1 MTQQPQ
7 SLIGMAKI
15 MRLAFAGNNL
25 SELTSELVGRVAA
38 SGSDA
43 AALLDLS
50 IVHQLNG
57 QRDTALELQWQALL
71 QQQHYRLESN
81 PFRPAVRV
89 LVIMAP
95 GEVMAN
101 TPIEFL
107 VENSDIALE
116 MLYVGA
122 GLPLVHDI
130 PKHDVA
136 FVAVC
141 ESDSNQQLLRQL
153 EAVMSYWPHPHINRP
168 QRIAKLA
175 RDGLSDWLSGIDGVE
190 VVASRRVSR
199 EELMERAV
207 HGMWP
212 DASSP
217 DRALVVRPTNSLPQH
232 GMWPEALSSDHA
244 LIVRPANS
252 HAGRGLVRIE
262 TAAELEDY
270 LAVQPEEEFSIA
282 PFIDYRSEQD
292 GLYRKYR
299 VASVSGKA
307 YPAHMALSSRWMVH
321 YLNADMVDNADNR
334 AAEAHFMDTFDWEFG
349 QRHSAALA
357 AIDARVGLEYYS
369 IDCGE
374 TADGRLLVFEIDS
387 GAVVHSMDPVELFPY
402 KRPHMQK
409 LFSAFQGLVK
419 RTAWGQSAESAYTAR
434 RRRMAV

>member
-38 SGSDA
+38 SGTDA

-57 QRDTALELQWQALL
+57 QRHSALELQWQALQ
-71 QQQHYRLESN
+71 QQQHYRLQSN

-89 LVIMAP
+89 LAIMGP

-107 VENSDIALE
+107 VEDSDIALE
-116 MLYVGA
+116 ILYVGA
-122 GLPLVHDI
+122 GLPFAHDI

-153 EAVMSYWPHPHINRP
+153 QSVMSYWPHPHLNRP
-168 QRIAKLA
+168 QQIAKLA
-175 RDGLSDWLSGIDGVE
+175 RDRMNDWLSGIDGVE
-190 VVASRRVSR
+190 VVASRRVAR
-199 EELMERAV
+199 EELLEQVALELKNT
-207 HGMWP
+207 MWP
-212 DASSP
+212 DAPPSG
-217 DRALVVRPTNSLPQH
+217 R
-232 GMWPEALSSDHA
+232 A

-252 HAGRGLVRIE
+252 HAGHGLIRIE
-262 TAAELEDY
+262 TTAELTDY
-270 LAVQPEEEFSIA
+270 LATQPEEEFSIA

-299 VASVSGKA
+299 VASVAGKA
-307 YPAHMALSSRWMVH
+307 YPAHMALSPRWMVH

-334 AAEAHFMDTFDWEFG
+334 AAEARFMDTFDWEFG
-349 QRHSAALA
+349 ARHSAALA
-357 AIDARVGLEYYS
+357 AIDARVGLDYYS

-374 TADGRLLVFEIDS
+374 TVDGRLLVFEIDS

-409 LFSAFQGLVK
+409 LFSAFHGLVK
-419 RTAWGQSAESAYTAR
+419 CTAWGKAAESVNSAR
-434 RRRMAV
+434 RRRMAA